1 MMCHNK
7 QQNQKKQIRIEKIS
21 EGLQYLENKHF
32 DNSGDTEKYYEVFYK
47 TLKNN
52 INDITHDEIDKIIN
66 TFSNIC

>member
-1 MMCHNK
+1 MMCHNN

-21 EGLQYLENKHF
+21 EGLQYLENKNF

>member
-1 MMCHNK
+1 MMSHNK

-21 EGLQYLENKHF
+21 EGLQFLENKNF
-32 DNSGDTEKYYEVFYK
+32 NISGDTEKYYEVFYK
-47 TLKNN
+47 MLNNN